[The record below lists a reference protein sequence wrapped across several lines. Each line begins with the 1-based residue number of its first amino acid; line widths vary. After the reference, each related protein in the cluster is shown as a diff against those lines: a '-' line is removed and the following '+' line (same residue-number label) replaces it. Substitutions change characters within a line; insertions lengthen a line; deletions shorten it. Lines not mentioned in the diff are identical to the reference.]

1 MLSVAPELYAG
12 VAPVSG
18 DHEDGML
25 SPQVTAELEPLAGTT
40 LASPLASAITEMIVP
55 LGITISKRSSSLSE

>member
-1 MLSVAPELYAG
+1 
-12 VAPVSG
+12 
-18 DHEDGML
+18 ML